1 MGAQSQDTASST
13 AGDNSG
19 SNVDPVIAAMAAAVA
34 YNGYNSNSNSNNDN
48 DNDDHDNGSR
58 NDNNNNNNNNNND
71 SGDSSSADTNDNRTR
86 NVEERNSNKNTHEH
100 DGSQGLG
107 NVEAA
112 AITTIDHSGLDK
124 NSQEQFQK
132 EVQLQ
137 SRVRPRHGNK
147 LGARKRNWC
156 WNWFT
161 QEDPRDKNVATC
173 DYCGRLIRRMPSDKG
188 SPKKLLEHLNTHK
201 ITPDMANPKRK
212 IETAN
217 FEQTRETQYTAGVQ
231 SFYNTINK
239 RKRNPRSKMESGYHD
254 ETQSGT
260 AATDPNIDATIGEEP
275 SSAVEHKGTI
285 DANAS
290 AVTTATN
297 AVAASSSHENV
308 QQRTFNAVDFA
319 NLMLDF
325 LSENRVSIDLILSSS
340 FGDILN
346 RREDKGVDGVLREI
360 AQIYGSG
367 GTSAD
372 LAVLNYLMRLADRRV

>member
-1 MGAQSQDTASST
+1 MGAQNQDTVSST

-58 NDNNNNNNNNNND
+58 NDNNNNNNND
-71 SGDSSSADTNDNRTR
+71 SGNSSSADTNDNRTR
-86 NVEERNSNKNTHEH
+86 NIEERNSNKNTHKR

-124 NSQEQFQK
+124 DSQEQFQK

-173 DYCGRLIRRMPSDKG
+173 DYCC
-188 SPKKLLEHLNTHK
+188 LL
-201 ITPDMANPKRK
+201 
-212 IETAN
+212 
-217 FEQTRETQYTAGVQ
+217 YTSRCV
-231 SFYNTINK
+231 
-239 RKRNPRSKMESGYHD
+239 
-254 ETQSGT
+254 
-260 AATDPNIDATIGEEP
+260 
-275 SSAVEHKGTI
+275 
-285 DANAS
+285 
-290 AVTTATN
+290 
-297 AVAASSSHENV
+297 
-308 QQRTFNAVDFA
+308 
-319 NLMLDF
+319 
-325 LSENRVSIDLILSSS
+325 
-340 FGDILN
+340 
-346 RREDKGVDGVLREI
+346 
-360 AQIYGSG
+360 
-367 GTSAD
+367 
-372 LAVLNYLMRLADRRV
+372 